1 MVYNNYIKQSAERNQ
16 QIKSHEKEAIMKQP
30 PKKLPFY
37 KKLLSDQGFGWFIGL
52 IIAGFVSMCIM
63 GILPSAVT
71 DVAILSTLPFLLMGV
86 GVLYFAFIHSSR
98 PTVMGRI
105 LAVVSVVNMV
115 QGVLLPFPRLTML
128 LSAILL
134 IAHAAYCARYL
145 FLSAY
150 LSYRPALNGWLL
162 LYESL
167 TTVVG
172 VTTYTFM
179 EPTKFLHL
187 WEVPLV
193 LSLLLT
199 GVTVFFLV
207 KGSIELKDDRLSE
220 RIALPFLVLL
230 MSFALL
236 TFTAQNLNCALDT
249 SKPTA
254 YTVTVQDKH
263 RSAGKMTRCFLTV
276 TVEGQE
282 LDLDVAA
289 SDYREAEVGDPVVV
303 EVYEGAFGKAYCVL
317 RELP

>member
-1 MVYNNYIKQSAERNQ
+1 
-16 QIKSHEKEAIMKQP
+16 MKKALQ
-30 PKKLPFY
+30 KLPFH
-37 KKLLSDQGFGWFIGL
+37 KKVLSDQGFGWAIGL
-52 IIAGFVSMCIM
+52 IIAGFVLMLLA
-63 GILPSAVT
+63 GLLPAALQRVT
-71 DVAILSTLPFLLMGV
+71 VLGVLPYLLMGV

-105 LAVVSVVNMV
+105 LAVASVVNTL
-115 QGVLLPFPRLTML
+115 QGALLPSPRLTML

-134 IAHAAYCARYL
+134 VSHAAYCARYL

-162 LYESL
+162 MFETL
-167 TTVVG
+167 TTIVG
-172 VTTYTFM
+172 VTAYTFV

-236 TFTAQNLNCALDT
+236 TFTAENLNCALDM

-254 YTVTVQDKH
+254 YTVTVKDKH
-263 RSAGKMTRCFLTV
+263 RSVGKMTRCFLTV

-289 SDYREAEVGDPVVV
+289 SDYREAEIGDPVVV
-303 EVYEGAFGKAYCVL
+303 EVYEGAFGKAYCIL

>member
-1 MVYNNYIKQSAERNQ
+1 
-16 QIKSHEKEAIMKQP
+16 MKKAPQ
-30 PKKLPFY
+30 KLPFY
-37 KKLLSDQGFGWFIGL
+37 KKLLSDQGFGWGIGL
-52 IIAGFVSMCIM
+52 IIAGLVSMCIM
-63 GILPSAVT
+63 GILPSSVT
-71 DVAILSTLPFLLMGV
+71 DVAILSILPFLLMGM
-86 GVLYFAFIHSSR
+86 GVLYFAFVHSSR

-105 LAVVSVVNMV
+105 LAVVSVVNML
-115 QGVLLPFPRLTML
+115 QGALLPFPRLTML

-150 LSYRPALNGWLL
+150 LSYRPALNGYLL
-162 LYESL
+162 MFETL

-179 EPTKFLHL
+179 EPTKFLHF
-187 WEVPLV
+187 WEIPLI

-220 RIALPFLVLL
+220 RVALPFLVLF
-230 MSFALL
+230 MSFILL
-236 TFTAQNLNCALDT
+236 TFTVENLNCALDT
-249 SKPTA
+249 SDPIP

-282 LDLDVAA
+282 LDLDVPL
-289 SDYREAEVGDPVVV
+289 SDYREAEVGDPVAV
-303 EVYEGAFGKAYCVL
+303 EVYEGAFGKAYCIL

>member
-1 MVYNNYIKQSAERNQ
+1 
-16 QIKSHEKEAIMKQP
+16 MKKAPQ
-30 PKKLPFY
+30 KLPFY
-37 KKLLSDQGFGWFIGL
+37 KKLLSDQGFGWGIDL
-52 IIAGFVSMCIM
+52 IIAGFVSMCVM
-63 GILPSAVT
+63 GLLPSAVT
-71 DVAILSTLPFLLMGV
+71 DVMILSVLPFLLMGI

-98 PTVMGRI
+98 PTVTGRI
-105 LAVVSVVNMV
+105 LAVASVVNMM
-115 QGVLLPFPRLTML
+115 QRAILPFPRLTLL

-134 IAHAAYCARYL
+134 VSHAAYCARYL

-150 LSYRPALNGWLL
+150 LSYRPALNGYLL
-162 LYESL
+162 MFETL

-187 WEVPLV
+187 WEVPLI
-193 LSLLLT
+193 LSLLLA

-220 RIALPFLVLL
+220 RIALPFMMLIL
-230 MSFALL
+230 SFAIL
-236 TFTAQNLNCALDT
+236 TFTVQNLNCALDA
-249 SKPTA
+249 SEPTA

-276 TVEGQE
+276 TVAGQE
-282 LDLDVAA
+282 LELDVAA
-289 SDYREAEVGDPVVV
+289 SDYRETEIGDPVVV
-303 EVYEGAFGKAYCVL
+303 EVYEGAFGKAYCIL

>member
-1 MVYNNYIKQSAERNQ
+1 
-16 QIKSHEKEAIMKQP
+16 MKKAPQ
-30 PKKLPFY
+30 KLPFY
-37 KKLLSDQGFGWFIGL
+37 KKLLSDQGFGWGIDL
-52 IIAGFVSMCIM
+52 IIAGFVSMCVM
-63 GILPSAVT
+63 GLLPSAVT
-71 DVAILSTLPFLLMGV
+71 DVMILSVLPFLLMGI

-98 PTVMGRI
+98 PTVTGRI
-105 LAVVSVVNMV
+105 LAVASVVNMM
-115 QGVLLPFPRLTML
+115 QRAILPFPRLTLL

-134 IAHAAYCARYL
+134 VSHAAYCARYL

-150 LSYRPALNGWLL
+150 LSYRPALNGYLL
-162 LYESL
+162 MFETLM
-167 TTVVG
+167 TVVG

-179 EPTKFLHL
+179 EPTKFLHF
-187 WEVPLV
+187 WEIPLI

-220 RIALPFLVLL
+220 RIALPFMMLIL
-230 MSFALL
+230 SFAIL
-236 TFTAQNLNCALDT
+236 TFTVQNLNCALDV
-249 SKPTA
+249 SEPTA

-263 RSAGKMTRCFLTV
+263 RSGGKMTRCFLTV

-282 LDLDVAA
+282 LDLNVAA
-289 SDYREAEVGDPVVV
+289 SDYRETEVGEPAVV

>member
-1 MVYNNYIKQSAERNQ
+1 MMYNNYIKKSVERNK
-16 QIKSHEKEAIMKQP
+16 QIKSHEKEAIMKHP
-30 PKKLPFY
+30 SKKLPFY
-37 KKLLSDQGFGWFIGL
+37 KKLLSDQGFGWGIGL

-63 GILPSAVT
+63 GILPSSVT
-71 DVAILSTLPFLLMGV
+71 DVVILSMLPFLLMGM

-105 LAVVSVVNMV
+105 LAVASVVNMM
-115 QGVLLPFPRLTML
+115 QGALLPFPRLTML

-150 LSYRPALNGWLL
+150 LPYRPVLNGWLL
-162 LYESL
+162 MFEVL
-167 TTVVG
+167 TTIVG
-172 VTTYTFM
+172 VTAYTFM
-179 EPTKFLHL
+179 EPTKFLHFR
-187 WEVPLV
+187 EIPLI

-207 KGSIELKDDRLSE
+207 KGTIELEDGRLSE

-230 MSFALL
+230 ISFAIL
-236 TFTAQNLNCALDT
+236 TFTVENLNCALDV
-249 SKPTA
+249 SEPTA

-282 LDLDVAA
+282 VELNVAA
-289 SDYREAEVGDPVVV
+289 SDYRETEIGDPVVV
-303 EVYEGAFGKAYCVL
+303 EVYEGAFGKAYCIL

>member
-1 MVYNNYIKQSAERNQ
+1 
-16 QIKSHEKEAIMKQP
+16 MKKAPQ
-30 PKKLPFY
+30 KLPFY

-63 GILPSAVT
+63 GILPSSVT
-71 DVAILSTLPFLLMGV
+71 DVAILSILPFLLMGM
-86 GVLYFAFIHSSR
+86 GVLYFAFVHSSR

-105 LAVVSVVNMV
+105 LAVVSVVNML
-115 QGVLLPFPRLTML
+115 QGALLPFPRLTML

-134 IAHAAYCARYL
+134 VSHAAYCARYL

-150 LSYRPALNGWLL
+150 LSYRPVLNGYLL
-162 LYESL
+162 MFETLM
-167 TTVVG
+167 TVVG
-172 VTTYTFM
+172 VTAYTFM
-179 EPTKFLHL
+179 EPTQFLHF
-187 WEVPLV
+187 WEIPLI

-207 KGSIELKDDRLSE
+207 KGSIELEDGRLSE

-236 TFTAQNLNCALDT
+236 TFTVENLNCALDV
-249 SKPTA
+249 SKPIA

-276 TVEGQE
+276 TVAGQE
-282 LDLDVAA
+282 LELDVAA
-289 SDYREAEVGDPVVV
+289 SDYRETEIGDPVVV

-317 RELP
+317 RELPGS

>member
-1 MVYNNYIKQSAERNQ
+1 
-16 QIKSHEKEAIMKQP
+16 MKKAPQ
-30 PKKLPFY
+30 KLPFH
-37 KKLLSDQGFGWFIGL
+37 KKVLSDQGFGWAIGL
-52 IIAGFVSMCIM
+52 IIAGFVLMLLAGLLPAALQRVTVM
-63 GILPSAVT
+63 GVLPY
-71 DVAILSTLPFLLMGV
+71 LLMGV

-105 LAVVSVVNMV
+105 LAVASVVNTL
-115 QGVLLPFPRLTML
+115 QGALLPSPRLTML

-134 IAHAAYCARYL
+134 VSHAAYCARYL

-162 LYESL
+162 MFETL
-167 TTVVG
+167 TTIVG
-172 VTTYTFM
+172 VTAYTFV

-236 TFTAQNLNCALDT
+236 TFTAENLNCALDM

-254 YTVTVQDKH
+254 YTVTVKDKH

-289 SDYREAEVGDPVVV
+289 SDYREAEIGDPAVV
-303 EVYEGAFGKAYCVL
+303 EVYEGAFGKPYCIL
-317 RELP
+317 WALP

>member
-1 MVYNNYIKQSAERNQ
+1 
-16 QIKSHEKEAIMKQP
+16 MKKAPQ
-30 PKKLPFY
+30 KLPFY
-37 KKLLSDQGFGWFIGL
+37 KKLLSDQGFGWGIGL

-63 GILPSAVT
+63 GILPSSVT
-71 DVAILSTLPFLLMGV
+71 DVAILSILPFLLMGM
-86 GVLYFAFIHSSR
+86 GVLYFAFVHSSR

-105 LAVVSVVNMV
+105 LAVVSVVNML
-115 QGVLLPFPRLTML
+115 QGALLPFPRLTML

-134 IAHAAYCARYL
+134 VSHAAYCARYL

-150 LSYRPALNGWLL
+150 LSYRPVLNGYLL
-162 LYESL
+162 MFETLM
-167 TTVVG
+167 TVVG
-172 VTTYTFM
+172 VTAYTFM
-179 EPTKFLHL
+179 EPTQFLHF
-187 WEVPLV
+187 WEIPLI

-207 KGSIELKDDRLSE
+207 KGSIELEDGRLSE

-236 TFTAQNLNCALDT
+236 TFTVENLNCALDV

-263 RSAGKMTRCFLTV
+263 RSAGKITRCFLTV

-282 LDLDVAA
+282 RDLNVAA
-289 SDYREAEVGDPVVV
+289 SDYRETEIGDPVVV
-303 EVYEGAFGKAYCVL
+303 EVYEGAFGKAYCIL